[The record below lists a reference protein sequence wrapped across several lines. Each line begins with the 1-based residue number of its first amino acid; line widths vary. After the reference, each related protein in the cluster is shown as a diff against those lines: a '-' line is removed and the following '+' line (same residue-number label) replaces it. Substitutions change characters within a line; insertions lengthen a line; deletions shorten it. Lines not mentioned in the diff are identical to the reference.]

1 MPDEPITR
9 ILLIIIL
16 ILLGAFFGSSETAFT
31 TADRIRL
38 KVKAENNNKSA
49 KLALWVTKNVDNTI
63 VTILTLNALLQTVM
77 STLATV
83 FFISLMGDSGSVV
96 ASIVTA
102 AVIFVLCDSIP
113 KTIAHA
119 MPETMAMVNSYF
131 ASVLIILL
139 YPVTIIFYGLFALLK
154 KIFNFTEDTQITE
167 QDFSNVIESAEEK
180 GQLDTDASDIIL
192 SSLEF
197 GDTVV
202 RDVLTPR
209 HNIVALDFTQL
220 TTKKLNDFLL
230 KTKYSRIP
238 IYKDNIDNIIGV
250 IVVREYI
257 KAYVKNQK
265 LNLKRVLNKPYFV
278 SHKANLEQ
286 IIEGFRTNNTH
297 VAFVKDDKGLLI
309 GMVTMEDVLEE
320 LVGQI
325 AEPLKRLKKASST

>member
-38 KVKAENNNKSA
+38 KVKAENNKSA

-63 VTILTLNALLQTVM
+63 VTILVLNALLQTVM

-119 MPETMAMVNSYF
+119 MPETMAMINSYF

-139 YPVTIIFYGLFALLK
+139 YPVTIIFYGLFVLLK
-154 KIFNFTEDTQITE
+154 KIFHLPKTRR
-167 QDFSNVIESAEEK
+167 
-180 GQLDTDASDIIL
+180 LL
-192 SSLEF
+192 SKIF
-197 GDTVV
+197 FQC
-202 RDVLTPR
+202 
-209 HNIVALDFTQL
+209 H
-220 TTKKLNDFLL
+220 
-230 KTKYSRIP
+230 
-238 IYKDNIDNIIGV
+238 
-250 IVVREYI
+250 
-257 KAYVKNQK
+257 
-265 LNLKRVLNKPYFV
+265 
-278 SHKANLEQ
+278 
-286 IIEGFRTNNTH
+286 
-297 VAFVKDDKGLLI
+297 
-309 GMVTMEDVLEE
+309 
-320 LVGQI
+320 
-325 AEPLKRLKKASST
+325 